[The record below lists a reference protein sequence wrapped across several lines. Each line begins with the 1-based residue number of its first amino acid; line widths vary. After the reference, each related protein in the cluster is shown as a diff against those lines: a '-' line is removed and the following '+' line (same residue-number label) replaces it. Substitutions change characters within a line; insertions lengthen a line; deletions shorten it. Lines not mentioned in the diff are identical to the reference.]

1 METSVL
7 FSGFGGQGILFMGKF
22 FAYYGLLSGCEV
34 SWMPSYGAEMRG
46 GTANCG
52 VRVSKSPIG
61 SPAVDKPD
69 TLVCMNFPSFEKYKN
84 SLVPGGLMFVD
95 NTTFNKDTGR
105 GDVTAYLLAASK
117 VADDNGVG
125 SLANMV
131 MMGKILTVKGI
142 YDNALINEVMK
153 KTVSARRKDMF
164 DSNIKAIALGREL

>member
-34 SWMPSYGAEMRG
+34 SWIPSYGAEMRG

-52 VRVSKSPIG
+52 VRVSRSPIG
-61 SPAVDKPD
+61 SPVVDRPD
-69 TLVCMNFPSFEKYKN
+69 TLVCMNLPSFDKYN
-84 SLVPGGLMFVD
+84 ETLAPGGLLFVD
-95 NTTFNKDTGR
+95 NTTFDKNFDR
-105 GDVTAYLLAASK
+105 GDVTAHFIAASK

-125 SLANMV
+125 NLSNMV
-131 MMGKILTVKGI
+131 MMGKILAVKGI
-142 YDNALINEVMK
+142 YDERLVSEVMK

-164 DSNIKAIALGREL
+164 DANLKAIELGRGL